1 MDCAWFE
8 TRSRTE
14 GETLMDCLTE
24 FLLTDWVYATVSVV
38 VVFVILLNIT
48 ILMVWLERKI
58 VADMQDRLGPMRAGP
73 FGILQTVADGIK
85 LLFKEQI
92 MPSRAEK
99 WVYLLAPAI
108 AVITAFLMFLVVPI
122 AKPISV
128 LINGQIR
135 TLDFVVMDL
144 NIGVL
149 YVLAISSIAVY
160 AVVLAGWSSGSKYPL
175 LGGVR
180 ATAQAI
186 SYEAAMG
193 LSLVSV
199 VMYSSLADIGG
210 VNNGL
215 SVSHL
220 VELQSGTLENIFGG
234 RAAFLLKFVPAW
246 NVWPLIIPFAIFIIA
261 ALAETNRAPFDLA
274 EAEQE
279 IVGGFHTEY
288 SGMRFAMFFLAEYVN
303 IFTMSAVGA
312 SLFLGGYHFPPFD
325 GLVGWLGVFLSFGVF
340 ITKVMAIFFL
350 FIWLRASVPR
360 FRYDQLMTLGWKRLI
375 PIGLVWLVASTL
387 VLGVRQFGFPDWV
400 PFA

>member
-1 MDCAWFE
+1 MDCAWFG
-8 TRSRTE
+8 TRSRAE
-14 GETLMDCLTE
+14 GESLMDCLTE
-24 FLLTDWVYATVSVV
+24 FLLTDWVYVTVGVV
-38 VVFVILLNIT
+38 VVFVILLSIT
-48 ILMVWLERKI
+48 IFMVWLERKI

-149 YVLAISSIAVY
+149 YILAISSIAVY

-199 VMYSSLADIGG
+199 VMYSSLSDIGG

-220 VELQSGTLENIFGG
+220 VELQSGTFENIFGG
-234 RAAFLLKFVPAW
+234 QGAFLLKFVPAW
-246 NVWPLIIPFAIFIIA
+246 NVWPLVIPFVIFIIA

-325 GLVGWLGVFLSFGVF
+325 ELVGWLGVFLSFGVF

-375 PIGLVWLVASTL
+375 PIGLAWLVASTL

-400 PFA
+400 PFV